1 VLPLKSTSCPS
12 ISCCVIN
19 SIEPLLPKVVSKS
32 PGFIAAA
39 GAGGANSVTIKVA
52 TRQVIICVL
61 IAAKEGDH
69 RVLTCF

>member
-1 VLPLKSTSCPS
+1 M
-12 ISCCVIN
+12 
-19 SIEPLLPKVVSKS
+19 EPLASKVVSRS

-39 GAGGANSVTIKVA
+39 GASGAKSVTIKVA
-52 TRQVIICVL
+52 TRQVIIRVL